1 MSLDPVDYAIISQA
15 LIAAAREM
23 GAKLVR
29 SAFSTVLREAR
40 DGSAALLDAKG
51 NTVAQAELIPM
62 QLGTIGHIFQPCAAM
77 YPLETLEEGDFFA
90 INDPYSGG
98 QHLQDVFLFHPIF
111 YDGQLLG
118 FSASVA
124 HHLDLG
130 GGSPGL
136 NPAATDVWAEGLII
150 PPLKLNM
157 ARDWHGGMFERL
169 LRANVRVPHQTM
181 GDFDAQ
187 MAANAIGIARV
198 QEFAQ
203 RYGAAKIVA
212 AMAALQ
218 DYSEARMRAAIRAV
232 PDGVYRGA
240 DAVDDD
246 GESDAPLP
254 VHANGHREG

>member
-1 MSLDPVDYAIISQA
+1 MDGVTGYGRQPDHAEGWVMDPVDYAVISQA

-29 SAFSTVLREAR
+29 SAYSTVLREAR
-40 DGSAALLDAKG
+40 DGSAALLDAQG

-62 QLGTIGHIFQPCAAM
+62 QLGTIGHIFQPCAAL
-77 YPLETLEEGDFFA
+77 YPLDELREGDFFA

-98 QHLQDVFLFHPIF
+98 QHLQDVFLFHPILL
-111 YDGQLLG
+111 DGRLLG

-136 NPAATDVWAEGLII
+136 NPAAADVWAEGLII

-157 ARDWHGGMFERL
+157 ERDWHGGAFERL

-187 MAANAIGIARV
+187 IAANAV
-198 QEFAQ
+198 
-203 RYGAAKIVA
+203 GAAGGRAGGSLRPGQDHGSDGGA
-212 AMAALQ
+212 ARLFGG
-218 DYSEARMRAAIRAV
+218 
-232 PDGVYRGA
+232 PDARGA
-240 DAVDDD
+240 ARNSQRRLQ
-246 GESDAPLP
+246 GR
-254 VHANGHREG
+254 GRRRRR